1 MTDRRPLGLPLP
13 RPTAPESDTAEHAPR
28 LLPVERAPHPDT
40 EAEAEIEPDTE
51 APRARRRL
59 GKGYLAYQ

>member
-13 RPTAPESDTAEHAPR
+13 RPTAPEPDTAEHAPR
-28 LLPVERAPHPDT
+28 LLPVERAPQLDT
-40 EAEAEIEPDTE
+40 EAEAEPDTE

-59 GKGYLAYQ
+59 GKGYLAYRT